1 MLDHALGV
9 RVVDGDHTQQPLA
22 IDLSG
27 AMSCHSYRTRTAPPV
42 VLAEEEGLVPTVN
55 SQSGEV

>member
-1 MLDHALGV
+1 M

-27 AMSCHSYRTRTAPPV
+27 AMPCHSYWNRTAPPV

-55 SQSGEV
+55 SQSDEV